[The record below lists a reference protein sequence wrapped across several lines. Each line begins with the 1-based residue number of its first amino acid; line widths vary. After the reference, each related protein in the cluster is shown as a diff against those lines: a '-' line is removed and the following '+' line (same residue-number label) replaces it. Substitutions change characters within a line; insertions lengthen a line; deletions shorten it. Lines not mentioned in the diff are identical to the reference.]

1 MISMEDME
9 TIKKAL
15 DERYVLSSECGER
28 QEDVNKRFAADD
40 TRLKLFDQK
49 MKSWEWMFKLI
60 ATGSIG
66 TLITSIASLILK

>member
-15 DERYVLSSECGER
+15 DERYVLSSECSDR

-40 TRLKLFDQK
+40 TRIKLFDQK